1 METGAIFTALASPVR
16 RGILEMLL
24 EGPLSASEIA
34 SEFSLN
40 RPSVSEHVHSLRS
53 MGLVLEE
60 ARGRQRFFRL
70 NAAPLSEVVEWV
82 RPFEH
87 YWKGRLRALAKALD
101 EEKHS

>member
-1 METGAIFTALASPVR
+1 MQKGAVFTALANPTR
-16 RGILEMLL
+16 RRILELL
-24 EGPLSASEIA
+24 LDGPLSAGEIA

-40 RPSVSEHVHSLRS
+40 RPSISEHVHSLRS
-53 MGLVLEE
+53 TGLLLEE

-70 NAAPLSEVVEWV
+70 NPVPLSEVADWI

-87 YWKGRLRALAKALD
+87 YWKGRLRALSKALD